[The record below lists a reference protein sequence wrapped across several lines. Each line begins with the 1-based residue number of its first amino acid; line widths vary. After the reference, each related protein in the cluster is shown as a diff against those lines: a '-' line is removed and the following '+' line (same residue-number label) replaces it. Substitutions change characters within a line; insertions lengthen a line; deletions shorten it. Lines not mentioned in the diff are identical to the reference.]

1 MQDAPPRAAGHRA
14 ASRRAKSSSIT
25 NANADAE
32 LARALHAQLNAD
44 IDADAEFAA
53 RLQER
58 PSNGGDDDDAALAAR
73 LQADADAEAED
84 ASLALALSLSRQ
96 PTEPAEEQRRLRG
109 ERSDALAAQIFGAG
123 PAAAAPAPAAP
134 VSANLSYATV
144 AGAGDDDSALCGGAA
159 AGYRTASAPA
169 PPQYRSA
176 AAAPQRALPR
186 SLAPP
191 LPPALIVDGANVAYS
206 YNAAADLEGVCH
218 CVHYFLSRPGAAE
231 RRLDPSRVVVVL
243 NENRRDGGAALEA
256 LAARGVEVCWTPSGR
271 DDDVFAIQCAA
282 DHGAWVVTNDAW
294 RDHNARRHAN
304 DELRKRRVAYAW
316 MGRTFA
322 PASDDLARF
331 DASRSVR

>member
-14 ASRRAKSSSIT
+14 ASRRAKSSST
-25 NANADAE
+25 DAE
-32 LARALHAQLNAD
+32 LALALHAQLNAD

-53 RLQER
+53 RLQAR
-58 PSNGGDDDDAALAAR
+58 PSNGGDEDDAALAAR

-96 PTEPAEEQRRLRG
+96 PTEPAEERRRLRG

-134 VSANLSYATV
+134 VSASLSYATV

-243 NENRRDGGAALEA
+243 NENRRDGGAALDA

>member
-14 ASRRAKSSSIT
+14 ASRRAKSSSS
-25 NANADAE
+25 DAE

-53 RLQER
+53 RLQAR

-96 PTEPAEEQRRLRG
+96 PTEAAEERRRLRG

-134 VSANLSYATV
+134 ISASLSYATV
-144 AGAGDDDSALCGGAA
+144 AGAGDDSADAGAA
-159 AGYRTASAPA
+159 VYRSLAPA
-169 PPQYRSA
+169 PPQYRS
-176 AAAPQRALPR
+176 AAPQRALPR

-191 LPPALIVDGANVAYS
+191 PPPALIIDGANVAYS

-243 NENRRDGGAALEA
+243 NENRRDGGAALDA
-256 LAARGVEVCWTPSGR
+256 LAARGVEICWTPSGR

>member
-14 ASRRAKSSSIT
+14 ASRRAKSSSNT
-25 NANADAE
+25 DAE
-32 LARALHAQLNAD
+32 LAHALHAQLNAD

-53 RLQER
+53 RLQAR

-96 PTEPAEEQRRLRG
+96 PTEAAEERRRLRG

-123 PAAAAPAPAAP
+123 PAAVAPAPAP
-134 VSANLSYATV
+134 VVSANLSYATV
-144 AGAGDDDSALCGGAA
+144 AGAGDDSADVGAA
-159 AGYRTASAPA
+159 VYRSLAPA
-169 PPQYRSA
+169 PQPRAA

-191 LPPALIVDGANVAYS
+191 TPPALIVDGANVAYS

-243 NENRRDGGAALEA
+243 NENRRDGGAALDA

>member
-1 MQDAPPRAAGHRA
+1 MQGAPPRAAGHRA
-14 ASRRAKSSSIT
+14 ASRRAKSSST
-25 NANADAE
+25 DAE
-32 LARALHAQLNAD
+32 LALALHAQLNAD

-53 RLQER
+53 RLQAR

-96 PTEPAEEQRRLRG
+96 PTEPAEERRRLRG

-134 VSANLSYATV
+134 VVSTNLSYATV
-144 AGAGDDDSALCGGAA
+144 AGAGDDSADAGAA
-159 AGYRTASAPA
+159 VYRSLAPA

-191 LPPALIVDGANVAYS
+191 PPPALIVDGANVAYS

-218 CVHYFLSRPGAAE
+218 CVHYFLSRPGASE
-231 RRLDPSRVVVVL
+231 KRLDPSRVVVVL
-243 NENRRDGGAALEA
+243 NENRRDGGVALEA
-256 LAARGVEVCWTPSGR
+256 LAARGVEICWTPSGR

>member
-14 ASRRAKSSSIT
+14 ASRRAKSSST
-25 NANADAE
+25 DAE
-32 LARALHAQLNAD
+32 LALALHAQLNAD

-73 LQADADAEAED
+73 LQAEANAEAED

-96 PTEPAEEQRRLRG
+96 PTEPAEERRRLRG

-134 VSANLSYATV
+134 VSASLSYATV
-144 AGAGDDDSALCGGAA
+144 AGAGDDSAD
-159 AGYRTASAPA
+159 AGVYRSLAPA
-169 PPQYRSA
+169 PQPRAA
-176 AAAPQRALPR
+176 AAAPQRALLR

-218 CVHYFLSRPGAAE
+218 CVHYFLSRPGASE
-231 RRLDPSRVVVVL
+231 KRLDPSRVVVVL
-243 NENRRDGGAALEA
+243 NENRRDGGAALDA
-256 LAARGVEVCWTPSGR
+256 LAARGVEICWTPSGR